1 MCWLAIL
8 IRVRGKRGK
17 ADVLKSKNALIEVV
31 SDVCA
36 RSGITK
42 YTEMNDTVAIVD
54 VEERYAL
61 PRRRRY

>member
-1 MCWLAIL
+1 MGE
-8 IRVRGKRGK
+8 VG
-17 ADVLKSKNALIEVV
+17 VLKSEDALIEVV

-61 PRRRRY
+61 PRRRRH

>member
-1 MCWLAIL
+1 MGE
-8 IRVRGKRGK
+8 VV
-17 ADVLKSKNALIEVV
+17 DVLKSEDALIEVV

-61 PRRRRY
+61 PRRRRH

>member
-1 MCWLAIL
+1 MG
-8 IRVRGKRGK
+8 RS
-17 ADVLKSKNALIEVV
+17 DVLEPEDALIKSV
-31 SDVCA
+31 SDVGA

-61 PRRRRY
+61 PRRRRH